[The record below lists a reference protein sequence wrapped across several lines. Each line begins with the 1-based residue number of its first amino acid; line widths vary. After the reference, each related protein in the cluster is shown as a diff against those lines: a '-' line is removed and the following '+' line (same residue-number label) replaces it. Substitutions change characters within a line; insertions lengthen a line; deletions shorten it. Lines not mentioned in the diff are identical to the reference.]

1 MHCVVVLT
9 RNLWTH
15 LFIVGMTDQ
24 EPAGPSAESTTC
36 RCFLLPTSRTL
47 HLDKS
52 RANCLSSALV
62 YFKSVDTGENTRRGF
77 LCTWLSYF
85 RDSTDCLKLISVL
98 EARTCV
104 CAREREDSLVAS
116 TMRANILR
124 SSAGREAS
132 IAISPFLA

>member
-9 RNLWTH
+9 RNLRTH

-24 EPAGPSAESTTC
+24 EPAGPSAESST
-36 RCFLLPTSRTL
+36 RCFLLPISRTL

-62 YFKSVDTGENTRRGF
+62 YFKSVDTGENIRHGF
-77 LCTWLSYF
+77 LSTWLSYF
-85 RDSTDCLKLISVL
+85 RDSTVCLKLISVL
-98 EARTCV
+98 EARACV
-104 CAREREDSLVAS
+104 CAREREASLEAS

-124 SSAGREAS
+124 SSAEREAS